1 MLLRLKQLQALLET
15 ETDLWANLANFSAF
29 IFNELA
35 QLNWV
40 GFYRRIGDELV
51 LGPFQGKVACTR
63 LKRGKG
69 VCWAACEKGK
79 TLLVNDVH
87 QFPGHIACD
96 SASQSE
102 IVIPIIINE
111 NLWGVLDIDAPI
123 KNRFTPEDQTFL
135 EQALTLL
142 LSHTKF

>member
-142 LSHTKF
+142 ISHTKF

>member
-69 VCWAACEKGK
+69 VCWAAAEKK
-79 TLLVNDVH
+79 RTVVVADVH
-87 QFPGHIACD
+87 AFAGHIACD

-142 LSHTKF
+142 ISHTKF